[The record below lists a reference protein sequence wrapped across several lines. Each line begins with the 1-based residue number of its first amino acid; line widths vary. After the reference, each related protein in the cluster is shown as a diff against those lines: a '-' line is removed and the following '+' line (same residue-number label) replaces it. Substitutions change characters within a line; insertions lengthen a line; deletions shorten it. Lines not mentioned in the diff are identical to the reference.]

1 MPILSPYSCWNPY
14 EKSWLQWLQH
24 VESAKRSLRK
34 QHVFLKH
41 IFSKQTTCLLF
52 LWQKVQ
58 CFYSDSAWPVLQLL
72 NSASIHSW
80 ASKAP
85 FLKWKNTANISIQP
99 TSTNHVLPSW
109 MYCHIDII
117 SMYFVNYIQPTMY
130 CHVLPCINIIYNIAI
145 NIAQLKLTN
154 FSQFLPIP

>member
-14 EKSWLQWLQH
+14 EKIMVTVVTACWISKKKFEKTTHFSQTY
-24 VESAKRSLRK
+24 
-34 QHVFLKH
+34 FLKTNYMCF
-41 IFSKQTTCLLF
+41 ISVAKSAMFLF
-52 LWQKVQ
+52 RLCVVAFWI
-58 CFYSDSAWPVLQLL
+58 LQIPHR
-72 NSASIHSW
+72 AST
-80 ASKAP
+80 AP
-85 FLKWKNTANISIQP
+85 FLKWTNTANISIQP